1 MKAVEPRGK
10 RSSVGHADRVSPTSQ
25 GVNSTPYELLVR
37 GELSEELLADLG
49 ARSFEPRRGKTL
61 ILVDVIDQSHL
72 HGILDWLQSRN
83 IAIERVNP
91 V

>member
-1 MKAVEPRGK
+1 MNRARRRG
-10 RSSVGHADRVSPTSQ
+10 RGHRVGHAGHVSPTGQ
-25 GVNSTPYELLVR
+25 GVESTPYELLVR
-37 GELSEELLADLG
+37 GELSEQLLSDLG

-61 ILVDVIDQSHL
+61 IVVDVIDQSHL

-83 IAIERVNP
+83 IEIERINP

>member
-1 MKAVEPRGK
+1 
-10 RSSVGHADRVSPTSQ
+10 VSPTSQ

-37 GELSEELLADLG
+37 GELSDDLLADLG

-61 ILVDVIDQSHL
+61 IVVDVIDQSHL

-83 IAIERVNP
+83 IEIERVNP